1 MFRMRNNSKIAP
13 MDDLSALAIFARI
26 AERQSFSAAARD
38 LGLSKSAV
46 SKKLAALE
54 GRLGARLLN
63 RTTRRLSLTEA
74 GAAFFER
81 AQRILADLDEAEQA
95 VTRLQAEPRGTLRVN
110 APMSFGILHM
120 APAMADFMA
129 RHEDLTVTL
138 DLNDRLVDLIEEGY
152 DVAVRIAK
160 MTPSTLIA
168 RKLAP
173 ARLSLCAS
181 PDYWKKHGI
190 PDHPRDLA
198 AHNCL
203 IYTYLAAQGQ
213 WSFLGPDGPFGVRI
227 GGNLRANSGDALR
240 AAAVAGLGV
249 YMGPTFIVGDDLRAG
264 RLISVMDEFVDP
276 DLSIY
281 AVYPHRRHVS
291 AKVRV
296 FVDFL
301 AERFGAEPYW
311 DKA

>member
-1 MFRMRNNSKIAP
+1 
-13 MDDLSALAIFARI
+13 MDDLSALTIFARI

-54 GRLGARLLN
+54 SRLGARLLN

-74 GAAFFER
+74 GAEFFER
-81 AQRILADLDEAEQA
+81 AQRILAELDEAEQA
-95 VTRLQAEPRGTLRVN
+95 VTRLQVEPRGNLRVN

-120 APAMADFMA
+120 APALADFMA
-129 RHEDLTVTL
+129 DHDELTVTL
-138 DLNDRLVDLIEEGY
+138 DLNDRLVDLVEEGY
-152 DVAVRIAK
+152 DVAVRIAR
-160 MTPSTLIA
+160 MTDSSLIA

-173 ARLSLCAS
+173 ARLGVCAS
-181 PDYWKKHGI
+181 PDYWRKHGV
-190 PDHPRDLA
+190 PAHPRDLA
-198 AHNCL
+198 GHNCL
-203 IYTYLAAQGQ
+203 FYTYLAAQDQ
-213 WSFLGPDGPFGVRI
+213 WAFRGPDGPFNVRVR
-227 GGNLRANSGDALR
+227 GNLRANSGEALR
-240 AAAVAGLGV
+240 AAAVAGLGI
-249 YMGPTFIVGDDLRAG
+249 YFGPTFIVGDELRAG
-264 RLISVMDEFVDP
+264 RLTTVLDEFVDP

-281 AVYPHRRHVS
+281 AVYPHRQLVP

-311 DKA
+311 DKD

>member
-1 MFRMRNNSKIAP
+1 
-13 MDDLSALAIFARI
+13 MDDLSSLAVFARV
-26 AERQSFSAAARD
+26 AERQSFTAAARD

-63 RTTRRLSLTEA
+63 RTTRRISLTEA
-74 GAAFFER
+74 GTAFFER
-81 AQRILADLDEAEQA
+81 ARRILSDLDEAEQA
-95 VTRLQAEPRGTLRVN
+95 VTRLQAEPRGNLRVN
-110 APMSFGILHM
+110 APMSFGIQHM

-129 RHEDLTVTL
+129 MYEDLTVTM
-138 DLNDRLVDLIEEGY
+138 DLNDRLVDLAEEGY

-160 MTPSTLIA
+160 LTDSTLIA

-173 ARLSLCAS
+173 ARLAVCAS
-181 PDYWKKHGI
+181 PEYWRRHGV
-190 PDHPRDLA
+190 PEHPHDLA
-198 AHNCL
+198 GHNCL
-203 IYTYLAAQGQ
+203 FYTYLAQQDQ
-213 WSFLGPDGPFGVRI
+213 WAFDGPDGPFSVRVR
-227 GGNLRANSGDALR
+227 GNLRANSGDALR
-240 AAAVAGLGV
+240 AAAAAGLGV
-249 YMGPTFIVGDDLRAG
+249 YFGPTFIVGDDLRAG
-264 RLISVMDEFVDP
+264 RLASALDEYAHT

-281 AVYPHRRHVS
+281 AVYPHRLNVS

-311 DKA
+311 DTS

>member
-1 MFRMRNNSKIAP
+1 
-13 MDDLSALAIFARI
+13 MDDLSALTIFARI

-54 GRLGARLLN
+54 NQLGARLIN

-74 GAAFFER
+74 GATFFER
-81 AQRILADLDEAEQA
+81 AQRILTELDEAKQA
-95 VTRLQAEPRGTLRVN
+95 VTRLQTEPRGNLRIN

-129 RHEDLTVTL
+129 RYEDLSVTL
-138 DLNDRLVDLIEEGY
+138 DLNDRLVDLVDEGY

-173 ARLSLCAS
+173 ARLAVCAS
-181 PDYWKKHGI
+181 PDYWRKHSM
-190 PDHPRDLA
+190 PTHPRDLEG
-198 AHNCL
+198 HNCL
-203 IYTYLAAQGQ
+203 FYTYLAAQDQ
-213 WSFLGPDGPFGVRI
+213 WAFVGPDGPFSVRVR
-227 GGNLRANSGDALR
+227 GNLRANSGEALR
-240 AAAVAGLGV
+240 AAAVAGSGV
-249 YMGPTFIVGDDLRAG
+249 YFGPTFIVGDDLRAG
-264 RLISVMDEFVDP
+264 RLTSALGDFIDP

-281 AVYPHRRHVS
+281 AVYPHRQHVS

-301 AERFGAEPYW
+301 VERFGANPYW
-311 DKA
+311 DEC

>member
-1 MFRMRNNSKIAP
+1 
-13 MDDLSALAIFARI
+13 MDNLSAVAIFARI

-54 GRLGARLLN
+54 GRLGARLFN
-63 RTTRRLSLTEA
+63 RTTRRISLTEA
-74 GAAFFER
+74 GTDFFER
-81 AQRILADLDEAEQA
+81 AQKILSDLDEAQLA
-95 VTRLQAEPRGTLRVN
+95 VTRLQVEPRGTLRVN
-110 APMSFGILHM
+110 APMSFGTFHL

-129 RHEDLTVTL
+129 RHEDLSVTL

-152 DVAVRIAK
+152 DVAVRISKLAD
-160 MTPSTLIA
+160 STLIA

-173 ARLSLCAS
+173 ARLAVCAS
-181 PDYWKKHGI
+181 PDYWKMHGF

-198 AHNCL
+198 GHNCL
-203 IYTYLAAQGQ
+203 FYTYLTAQDQ
-213 WSFLGPDGPFGVRI
+213 WAFRGPDGPLRVRVR
-227 GGNLRANSGDALR
+227 GNLRANSGDALR

-249 YMGPTFIVGDDLRAG
+249 YFGPTFIVGDDMRAG
-264 RLISVMDEFVDP
+264 RLIPALGEFVDP

-296 FVDFL
+296 FVEFL
-301 AERFGAEPYW
+301 AERFGGEPYW
-311 DKA
+311 DKC